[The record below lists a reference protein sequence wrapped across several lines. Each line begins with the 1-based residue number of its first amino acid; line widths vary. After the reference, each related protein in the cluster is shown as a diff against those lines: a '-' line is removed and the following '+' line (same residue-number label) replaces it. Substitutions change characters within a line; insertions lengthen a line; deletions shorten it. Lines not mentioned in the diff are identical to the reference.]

1 MPEFQPEELLR
12 NAHFLREV
20 DEDDLIALSAIL
32 ERREYTQGEVI
43 FRQGTRGEAMYFI
56 AEGEVEVLRRQS
68 NGTQLRLAKLEPGD
82 TLGEIEMVFRQ
93 PRVATA
99 RVSHPTIMYRW
110 DRRAMAKFMQ
120 AHPSALSSLRFA
132 AKSRLLAQRLR
143 FRWLADDEVVYG
155 LARKHSMLLYEGLV
169 LPIFMLL
176 GAASLIWWGLAK
188 GGPIFTWGGSGIAL
202 VGIVLGIWRW
212 IDWGND
218 YYVLTD
224 RRAVWLEKIIGIYDS
239 RVEAPLHMV
248 LSVSVSTDIV
258 GRMLGYGDVV
268 IRTYTGRV
276 DFRNIET
283 PHAMAAMI
291 EEHWQRVQAKKD
303 EADREHLEYIVEQRL
318 EPESDQVTPEVIDPE
333 EPTIDEESAP
343 RTGFGRWNFK
353 VRFEEKG
360 VITYRKHWAVLMQE
374 IGFPSF
380 LILLVVGV
388 IGAQVGGLIRFGE
401 VSTSLLVT
409 FTILIPLTLW
419 WIYRY
424 VDWANDIYQ
433 ITSDQIIDVYK
444 KPLARELRKVAPLEN
459 VLGTEVDRKGI
470 IGIILNYGDVIT
482 NIGTEQFIF
491 EGVYD
496 PVGVQQDIVHAQ
508 EAFLR
513 RKSDRERRRR
523 QDEMVELLDIY
534 HDRYSSQEGKIPPMD
549 EV

>member
-1 MPEFQPEELLR
+1 MVAFQPEDLLR
-12 NAHFLREV
+12 NAHFLHEV
-20 DEDDLIALSAIL
+20 EENDLLSLSAIL
-32 ERREYTQGEVI
+32 ERKEYTQGEVI
-43 FRQGTRGEAMYFI
+43 FRQGTRAEAMYFI
-56 AEGEVEVLRRQS
+56 AEGEVEVMRRQS
-68 NGTQLRLAKLEPGD
+68 DGTQLRLTRLEPGD

-93 PRVATA
+93 TRVATA
-99 RVSHPTIMYRW
+99 RASHPTIMYRW
-110 DRRAMAKFMQ
+110 DRRAMTKFMQ
-120 AHPSALSSLRFA
+120 VHPTALSSLRFA
-132 AKSRLLAQRLR
+132 AKSRILAQRLR
-143 FRWLADDEVVYG
+143 FRWLADDEAVYG

-176 GAASLIWWGLAK
+176 GAAALIWWGLAE
-188 GGPIFTWGGSGIAL
+188 GGPIFTWGGGGIAL
-202 VGIVLGIWRW
+202 VGVALGIWRW

-218 YYVLTD
+218 YYVVTD

-239 RVEAPLHMV
+239 RIEAPLHMV
-248 LSVSVSTDIV
+248 LSVSVSTDVI
-258 GRMLGYGDVV
+258 GRMLGYGDVI

-276 DFRNIET
+276 DFRNIEN

-291 EEHWQRVQAKKD
+291 EEHWQRVQAEKD
-303 EADREHLEYIVEQRL
+303 EADREHLQHIVEQRL
-318 EPESDQVTPEVIDPE
+318 EPESGQIDPE
-333 EPTIDEESAP
+333 EIDLGEPTVAEQPVHHS
-343 RTGFGRWNFK
+343 GFGRWNFK

-380 LILLVVGV
+380 LILLVVG
-388 IGAQVGGLIRFGE
+388 IFGARVGGLIRFGE
-401 VSTSLLVT
+401 VNTSILVS
-409 FTILIPLTLW
+409 FLVLIPLALW

-433 ITSDQIIDVYK
+433 ITADQIVDVYK

-508 EAFLR
+508 EAFLQ
-513 RKSDRERRRR
+513 RKSDRERHKR

-534 HDRYSSQEGKIPPMD
+534 HDRYTSQEGKVPPMD
-549 EV
+549 ET